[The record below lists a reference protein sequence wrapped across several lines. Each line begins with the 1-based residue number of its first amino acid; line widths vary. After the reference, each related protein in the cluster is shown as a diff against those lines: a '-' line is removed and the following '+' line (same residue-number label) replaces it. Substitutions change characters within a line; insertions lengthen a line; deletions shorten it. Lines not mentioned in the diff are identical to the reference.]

1 MEKRSADEVSMS
13 QKPALPHQ
21 VSQIHPQV
29 WDGALVRN
37 RLCEAFEIERRL
49 PGSRHGSAAWPFPI
63 VYSFADMVGRGTS
76 TEPVRLRGATSAEIA
91 RMDEA
96 MSWLRILS
104 GYRDEQR
111 YLAAWAAST
120 GSVRLMCERRNIPRR
135 TFYRRIMDGSE
146 RIANVLNHRGIAV
159 R

>member
-13 QKPALPHQ
+13 EKHTPAHGLA
-21 VSQIHPQV
+21 QIHPQA

-49 PGSRHGSAAWPFPI
+49 PGSRHGSTAWSFPVI
-63 VYSFADMVGRGTS
+63 YSFADMVGRGTN
-76 TEPVRLRGATSAEIA
+76 TEPVRMRGATSAEIA

-104 GYRDEQR
+104 GYREEQR

-146 RIANVLNHRGIAV
+146 RIANVLNHRGVEV